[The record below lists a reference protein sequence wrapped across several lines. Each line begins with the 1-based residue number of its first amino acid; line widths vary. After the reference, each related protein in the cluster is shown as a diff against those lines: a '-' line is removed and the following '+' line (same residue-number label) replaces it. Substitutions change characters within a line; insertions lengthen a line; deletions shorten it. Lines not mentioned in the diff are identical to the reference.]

1 MLRGYV
7 SDKLLM
13 WAMMILPK
21 GSADRRDLAETLKGY
36 LERSVVRLQGSLEK

>member
-1 MLRGYV
+1 MLRGYI

-21 GSADRRDLAETLKGY
+21 GSEDRRDLAETLKGY
-36 LERSVVRLQGSLEK
+36 LERSVARLAKSLEK